1 MVAGQALNL
10 EMEVRFL
17 PPQPLTFRKGGVL
30 ETSSATS
37 VATILGNVSSI
48 KTVVG
53 DVWDVMT
60 ANPIL
65 CVFIC
70 VSLLSVGF
78 AVFRKAKRAARG

>member
-17 PPQPLTFRKGGVL
+17 PPQPLIFRKEGVL